1 MSDRL
6 FFGLAALAAIG
17 LIALALVWPPRAE
30 TGLHEAPGAAPAA
43 EAPAGE

>member
-30 TGLHEAPGAAPAA
+30 TGLHEPARTAPAA
-43 EAPAGE
+43 EAAAGE